1 MAPEITGLY
10 AVPLSLMMLALSTHV
25 TVLRTKTGISIMD
38 GGNTK
43 LAESIR
49 RHGNFI
55 ENVPMILLLMAV
67 AEFLGTANFWLHVT
81 GLLLVA
87 ARVLHASGI
96 RSEKAATFGRIAG
109 GTATNI
115 AMLIAVGNIAARLF
129 LK

>member
-25 TVLRTKTGISIMD
+25 TMLRTKTGISILD
-38 GGNTK
+38 GGNTT

-55 ENVPMILLLMAV
+55 ENVPMILLLMAL
-67 AEFLGTANFWLHVT
+67 AEFLGASNIWLHIT
-81 GLLLVA
+81 GLLLIF
-87 ARVLHASGI
+87 ARLLHASGI
-96 RSEKAATFGRIAG
+96 RMDKSATFPRIAG
-109 GTATNI
+109 GTATSV
-115 AMLIAVGNIAARLF
+115 AMLIAVGNIAACLF